1 MSNYA
6 YGRSSAPAHRTA
18 DIATATKKMQMLR
31 KGTNMLTGRAKFS
44 AYRIADRLIDRAWE
58 YVSYSIKNHFGVE
71 LLTGPLGNYQYN
83 LVLDWIKQ
91 YDKNW
96 DKHVTVRDKTE
107 YLENKEL
114 ILPID
119 EATFVLIR
127 TGKQIQKMMSD
138 TDVILESVNGN
149 RGDNGPTSMYFYFC
163 GKRAYRHHKKM
174 QQIINTKSDVLT
186 CYKISG
192 GAANSQE
199 SFRSIAAKMNTRR
212 LETIFLENGVTD
224 KITEHID
231 RFFAHESIYKDRDL
245 IYKTGILLK
254 GEPGTGKTSLATAIA
269 TYCNCDM
276 MIVDMTTF
284 DTLDI
289 QSYTETINADDYRYV
304 VVLED
309 IDCIT
314 GDRQDGELSEEE
326 KARLNKLLQFL
337 DSNSSPTNVIFVAT
351 TNYPE
356 RLDSALIRE
365 GRFDLAVN
373 VKGIYYD
380 KAFEMCKSF
389 GFSDEKIKRILKEI
403 IDDPENDID
412 LKNKPINQSKLQGI
426 ILKNIEDEAKQVIE

>member
-1 MSNYA
+1 MNYTGTGRPDSLELSNY
-6 YGRSSAPAHRTA
+6 
-18 DIATATKKMQMLR
+18 KKIKYLKR
-31 KGTNMLTGRAKFS
+31 GTDMITGRARFGIYK
-44 AYRIADRLIDRAWE
+44 IADRLFDRV
-58 YVSYSIKNHFGVE
+58 YDYITYSIKNHFGIE
-71 LLTGPLGNYQYN
+71 LFTESIPSYQYK
-83 LVLDWIKQ
+83 LILEWIKK
-91 YDKNW
+91 YDKNY
-96 DKHVTVRDKTE
+96 DKHITIRGDKTE

-114 ILPID
+114 ILPLSKG
-119 EATFVLIR
+119 TFVLIR

-138 TDVILESVNGN
+138 KDIILESS
-149 RGDNGPTSMYFYFC
+149 RGRMDNNLTSFYMYFC
-163 GKRAYRHHKKM
+163 GKYAYRYHKII
-174 QQIINTKSDVLT
+174 QQILNTKSEVLT
-186 CYKISG
+186 AYKVSG
-192 GAANSQE
+192 GAPNSQE
-199 SFRSIAAKMNTRR
+199 SFRSIASKMNTRR

-231 RFFAHESIYKDRDL
+231 RFFAHAAIYKDRDL

-276 MIVDMTTF
+276 MVVDMTTF

-289 QSYTETINADDYRYV
+289 QAFTETINADDYRYV

-314 GDRQDGELSEEE
+314 GSREGEITEDE

-337 DSNSSPTNVIFVAT
+337 DSNSSPTNVVFVAT

-356 RLDSALIRE
+356 KLDDALLRD

-380 KAFEMCKSF
+380 RAYDMCKSF
-389 GFSDEKIKRILKEI
+389 GFSDSKIKRILNDI
-403 IDDPENDID
+403 INNTENNID
-412 LKNKPINQSKLQGI
+412 LKNVPINQSKLQGI

>member
-1 MSNYA
+1 M
-6 YGRSSAPAHRTA
+6 RTLTTENNNSRT
-18 DIATATKKMQMLR
+18 IASRNMKFLKKGAGMVVD
-31 KGTNMLTGRAKFS
+31 RANFG
-44 AYRIADRLIDRAWE
+44 AYRIADRMIDRAWD
-58 YVSYSIKNHFGVE
+58 YVTYAIKNHFGVE
-71 LLTGPLGNYQYN
+71 LFTGTLGKYQYD
-83 LVLDWIKQ
+83 LVLNWIKRF
-91 YDKNW
+91 DKNYE
-96 DKHVTVRDKTE
+96 KHITVRDE
-107 YLENKEL
+107 FLENKEL
-114 ILPID
+114 ILHID

-127 TGKQIQKMMSD
+127 TGKQIQRMMTDRDVIIESSGSRDQMMSAGN
-138 TDVILESVNGN
+138 TSV
-149 RGDNGPTSMYFYFC
+149 YFYFC
-163 GKRAYRHHKKM
+163 GKHAYKHHKKM

-192 GAANSQE
+192 GAPNTSE
-199 SFRSIAAKMNTRR
+199 SFRSIASKMNTRR

-224 KITEHID
+224 KITQHID
-231 RFFAHESIYKDRDL
+231 RFFAHEAIYKDRDL

-284 DTLDI
+284 DNLDI
-289 QSYTETINADDYRYV
+289 QSFTETLNADEYRYV

-314 GDRQDGELSEEE
+314 GSRDDEISEDE
-326 KARLNKLLQFL
+326 KNRLNKLLQFL

-356 RLDSALIRE
+356 KLDEALTRE
-365 GRFDLAVN
+365 GRFDLSVN

-380 KAFEMCKSF
+380 KAYEMCKSF
-389 GFSDEKIKRILKEI
+389 GFGDTKIKRILDNI
-403 IDDPENDID
+403 ITDTENDID

-426 ILKNIEDEAKQVIE
+426 ILKNIEDDSKQVIE